1 MVQLSHLARP
11 GEPRWRSESTLLAL
25 RARTACYNKLAGSWR
40 LEAARSIRQCPP
52 PDGTRSAP
60 ALSGWG
66 ASRLDGTG
74 SAPALRGFARVSLD
88 ALVVAACGYHCLLC
102 CQLQSFRLLHVLVF
116 WDCQSQG
123 PRCAAIVTL
132 WQRYDLVINSGSFG
146 CRVLGKQRSFRA
158 FAMMAFLF
166 WHQIL
171 ELEHL
176 LWLDGVP
183 TFTSHF
189 WLLMLCAGKIFLEKL
204 AAFCGH
210 SNVSSKLSQILFRQ
224 FYST

>member
-1 MVQLSHLARP
+1 
-11 GEPRWRSESTLLAL
+11 
-25 RARTACYNKLAGSWR
+25 
-40 LEAARSIRQCPP
+40 
-52 PDGTRSAP
+52 
-60 ALSGWG
+60 
-66 ASRLDGTG
+66 
-74 SAPALRGFARVSLD
+74 
-88 ALVVAACGYHCLLC
+88 
-102 CQLQSFRLLHVLVF
+102 
-116 WDCQSQG
+116 
-123 PRCAAIVTL
+123 
-132 WQRYDLVINSGSFG
+132 
-146 CRVLGKQRSFRA
+146 
-158 FAMMAFLF
+158 MMAFLF

-224 FYST
+224 FYSTLDTILADSCDIFENVAGMGLEAASKQSKT

>member
-40 LEAARSIRQCPP
+40 LGAARSTRQCPP

-116 WDCQSQG
+116 RRLPESPALRRECDTV
-123 PRCAAIVTL
+123 AAVRLGNQL
-132 WQRYDLVINSGSFG
+132 WQSWLPSSG
-146 CRVLGKQRSFRA
+146 K
-158 FAMMAFLF
+158 
-166 WHQIL
+166 
-171 ELEHL
+171 
-176 LWLDGVP
+176 
-183 TFTSHF
+183 
-189 WLLMLCAGKIFLEKL
+189 
-204 AAFCGH
+204 AAQ
-210 SNVSSKLSQILFRQ
+210 S
-224 FYST
+224 